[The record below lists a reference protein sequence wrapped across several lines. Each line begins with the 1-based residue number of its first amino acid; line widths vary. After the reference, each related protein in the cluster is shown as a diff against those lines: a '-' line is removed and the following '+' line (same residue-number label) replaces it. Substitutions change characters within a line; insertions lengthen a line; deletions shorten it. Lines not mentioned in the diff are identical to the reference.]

1 MRYYQRMEM
10 SMTNNNHTLVV
21 EGGAMRGIF
30 AAGVLDEFLEQ
41 GYQPFNRYF
50 GVSAGATNVAAYLC
64 KQPTRNYKV
73 ITDYSCRPEF
83 INLAR
88 FIKGGHLFDLDWL
101 WQETVREIPLNTDE
115 FSQSRYDFYIVATAI
130 DSGKAHYLQATGNEM
145 VEQLKASCAIPIAYR
160 DYPTINGIAMT
171 DGGVADSIPVKKAYE
186 MGASEITVILSQ
198 PLGYRKKDNKV
209 PWLTKQ
215 LYKQSPAL
223 AEAAIQR
230 SKNYNDSIDF
240 LHNAPSDCKIN
251 IIAPP
256 TGFKVGRTTK
266 NRAILNSGYQM
277 GISEAKSYLDKPRFG
292 SNGYER

>member
-1 MRYYQRMEM
+1 
-10 SMTNNNHTLVV
+10 
-21 EGGAMRGIF
+21 MRGIF

-41 GYQPFNRYF
+41 GYQPFTSYF

-64 KQPTRNYKV
+64 KQATRNYKV

-83 INLAR
+83 INLSR
-88 FIKGGHLFDLDWL
+88 FVKGGHLFDLDWL
-101 WQETVREIPLNTDE
+101 WQETIREIPLNTDE
-115 FSQSRYDFYIVATAI
+115 FSQSPHDFYIVATAI
-130 DSGKAHYLQATGNEM
+130 ESGQAHYLQATGSEM

-160 DYPTINGIAMT
+160 DYPKINGMAMT

-215 LYKQSPAL
+215 LYKNTPAL
-223 AEAAIQR
+223 AQASLQR
-230 SKNYNDSIDF
+230 SKNYNSSIDF
-240 LHNAPSDCKIN
+240 LHNAPPDCKIH

-256 TGFKVGRTTK
+256 AGFQVGRTTK

-277 GISEAKSYLDKPRFG
+277 GISEAKTYLNNSRFAK
-292 SNGYER
+292 E

>member
-1 MRYYQRMEM
+1 M
-10 SMTNNNHTLVV
+10 NNSQHALVV

-30 AAGVLDEFLEQ
+30 AAGVLDEFLAQ
-41 GYQPFNRYF
+41 QYQPFTSYF

-64 KQPTRNYKV
+64 KQATRNYKV

-83 INLAR
+83 INLPR
-88 FIKGGHLFDLDWL
+88 FVKGGHLFDLDWL

-115 FSQSRYDFYIVATAI
+115 FTQSPHDFYIVATAI
-130 DSGKAHYLQATGNEM
+130 ESGQAHYLQATGSEM

-160 DYPTINGIAMT
+160 DYPKINGIAMT

-198 PLGYRKKDNKV
+198 PLGYRKKDVKV
-209 PWLTKQ
+209 AWLTKQ
-215 LYKQSPAL
+215 LYKNTPAL
-223 AEAAIQR
+223 AQASLQR
-230 SKNYNDSIDF
+230 SKNYNSSINF
-240 LHNAPSDCKIN
+240 LHNAPPDCKIN

-256 TGFKVGRTTK
+256 AGFKVGRTTK

-277 GISEAKSYLDKPRFG
+277 GINEAKSYLDNPRFG

>member
-1 MRYYQRMEM
+1 
-10 SMTNNNHTLVV
+10 
-21 EGGAMRGIF
+21 
-30 AAGVLDEFLEQ
+30 
-41 GYQPFNRYF
+41 
-50 GVSAGATNVAAYLC
+50 
-64 KQPTRNYKV
+64 
-73 ITDYSCRPEF
+73 
-83 INLAR
+83 
-88 FIKGGHLFDLDWL
+88 
-101 WQETVREIPLNTDE
+101 
-115 FSQSRYDFYIVATAI
+115 
-130 DSGKAHYLQATGNEM
+130 M
-145 VEQLKASCAIPIAYR
+145 VEQLKASCAIPVAYR

-277 GISEAKSYLDKPRFG
+277 DISEAKSYLDKPRFG